1 MIASYDC
8 HGRHVAKILGRGMK
22 QISLL
27 ANCKLQQASAHATS
41 YIGTF
46 FYFFLGGRYIV
57 VFPALVRRLEH
68 CIEVC

>member
-46 FYFFLGGRYIV
+46 LFFLGGGDTLLC
-57 VFPALVRRLEH
+57 FLH
-68 CIEVC
+68 

>member
-1 MIASYDC
+1 
-8 HGRHVAKILGRGMK
+8 MK

-46 FYFFLGGRYIV
+46 YFIFFLGGRYIV